1 MTSFSTKLLFFFPH
15 TIVLSHATNGPI
27 GLSRIDFSW
36 CHMLTL
42 TNKGCILYPTNG
54 AIDLSQHRLKAVSH
68 ANAYKQMVHIVP
80 Y

>member
-1 MTSFSTKLLFFFPH
+1 MTSFSIKLLFLFPH

-27 GLSRIDFSW
+27 GLSW

-54 AIDLSQHRLKAVSH
+54 AIDLSQHRLKTVSH